1 MERNPL
7 IAPQVPSND
16 EAQVHALTEDYY
28 SRVGNEPGSGGGKGW
43 DPETCPRKK
52 GWSGVQLEGGG
63 RPRPPADRQPPRTYN
78 SIIHSPSSNEVQFS
92 SVRTRTLLRR
102 PWAQGTVQSNR
113 TRAARGTRRRPN
125 CAMSAART
133 SLRARARPTSPLQLH
148 FRSGG
153 RSAPAHREPA
163 RRAAPPPAVQCACS
177 GPGLGGRGR
186 ETREVRPSRWC
197 AGLKW

>member
-16 EAQVHALTEDYY
+16 EAQVHALTEDFY

-43 DPETCPRKK
+43 DPHDLPVRCTARGK
-52 GWSGVQLEGGG
+52 G

-92 SVRTRTLLRR
+92 SVRMRTLLRR

-125 CAMSAART
+125 SAMSAART
-133 SLRARARPTSPLQLH
+133 SLRARARSSSPLQLH
-148 FRSGG
+148 FRSGC
-153 RSAPAHREPA
+153 RSAFAHRSLRGAPA
-163 RRAAPPPAVQCACS
+163 RPAVQCACS
-177 GPGLGGRGR
+177 GPGLGGRWREEREGR
-186 ETREVRPSRWC
+186 DVRPSRC
-197 AGLKW
+197 SGLKR

>member
-16 EAQVHALTEDYY
+16 EAQVHALTQDYY

-43 DPETCPRKK
+43 DPKTCP
-52 GWSGVQLEGGG
+52 SGVQLEGGG
-63 RPRPPADRQPPRTYN
+63 GRGHQQTEQPPRTYN

-92 SVRTRTLLRR
+92 SVRMRTLLRR

-133 SLRARARPTSPLQLH
+133 SLRARAPLLLPTAAPLPLWRPL
-148 FRSGG
+148 RSCAQG
-153 RSAPAHREPA
+153 ACEA
-163 RRAAPPPAVQCACS
+163 RRPAQPFSAHARALVSAGGGGKGGKGGTCVS
-177 GPGLGGRGR
+177 PG
-186 ETREVRPSRWC
+186 
-197 AGLKW
+197 AQD